1 MAINVLFLSYFKN
14 KVVRIVRLD
23 MNNRQK
29 RLIEVYDHVRTYYGV
44 HTQGDF
50 ADAIGYSRP
59 VVSSALN
66 GSVEVKDKMFHSI
79 NRQFPSVFNLDYL
92 LKGEGCLLT
101 TEESVTRANV
111 DERLGRTKSAPPS
124 PAVEIPASLQELLD
138 RAIAI
143 SRRNE
148 ELVDRL
154 AHAVSDN
161 KQLQITMQSM
171 ADQLQQAKS
180 QSDHMRCEL
189 LTAVESINRFREQVD
204 TMRHENESL
213 KSSNTLL
220 GKRLDKAAELFQ
232 QLNNQVV
239 MLLNHTGLRYADV
252 PAPLHQV
259 NEPNVSPH
267 K

>member
-1 MAINVLFLSYFKN
+1 MDKKCRNGE
-14 KVVRIVRLD
+14 
-23 MNNRQK
+23 QK
-29 RLIEVYDHVRTYYGV
+29 RLQEVFSHVRKYYDI
-44 HTQGDF
+44 HTQDDF
-50 ADAIGYSRP
+50 AKYIEYGRTSISA
-59 VVSSALN
+59 ALN
-66 GSVEVKDKMFHSI
+66 GNMDYLTDKLFKTIDHK
-79 NRQFPSVFNLDYL
+79 FPGVFNLHYL
-92 LKGEGCLLT
+92 LTGEGQLLT
-101 TEESVTRANV
+101 AEEDVAKV
-111 DERLGRTKSAPPS
+111 DVADRMGGTKSAPPS
-124 PAVEIPASLQELLD
+124 PVVEIPASLQELLD

-171 ADQLQQAKS
+171 ADQLQQAQS
-180 QSDHMRCEL
+180 QSNHLRLEL

-232 QLNNQVV
+232 QLNNQVA
-239 MLLNHTGLRYADV
+239 MLLNHTGLRYGDV
-252 PAPLHQV
+252 AQPTHQS
-259 NEPNVSPH
+259 NEPIVSPS

>member
-1 MAINVLFLSYFKN
+1 MDYLTDKLFKT
-14 KVVRIVRLD
+14 I
-23 MNNRQK
+23 
-29 RLIEVYDHVRTYYGV
+29 DH
-44 HTQGDF
+44 
-50 ADAIGYSRP
+50 
-59 VVSSALN
+59 
-66 GSVEVKDKMFHSI
+66 K
-79 NRQFPSVFNLDYL
+79 FPGVFNLHYL
-92 LKGEGCLLT
+92 LTGEGQLLT
-101 TEESVTRANV
+101 AEEDVAKVNV
-111 DERLGRTKSAPPS
+111 ADRMGDTKSAPSS

-171 ADQLQQAKS
+171 ADKLQQAQS
-180 QSDHMRCEL
+180 QSDHLRCEL
-189 LTAVESINRFREQVD
+189 LTAVESINLFREQVD

-252 PAPLHQV
+252 SSPLHHV
-259 NEPNVSPH
+259 NEPNVSPS

>member
-1 MAINVLFLSYFKN
+1 MIQDCKKERIQKAYEYLYN
-14 KVVRIVRLD
+14 KGFVHSVTELAD
-23 MNNRQK
+23 LMK
-29 RLIEVYDHVRTYYGV
+29 RARPGV
-44 HTQGDF
+44 
-50 ADAIGYSRP
+50 SN
-59 VVSSALN
+59 ALN
-66 GSVEVKDKMFHSI
+66 GS
-79 NRQFPSVFNLDYL
+79 PDYL
-92 LKGEGCLLT
+92 NDKFLTAFGRTFPDVFMMEWLLTGEGQMLT
-101 TEESVTRANV
+101 PAETAKNVTPV
-111 DERLGRTKSAPPS
+111 PKQGI
-124 PAVEIPASLQELLD
+124 EIPASLQELLD

-171 ADQLQQAKS
+171 ADQLHQANS
-180 QSDHMRCEL
+180 QSDHLRCEL

-252 PAPLHQV
+252 SAPTYHV
-259 NEPNVSPH
+259 NEPNVSPN